1 MSRKI
6 TGVITTRGETTD
18 GVNFENQEEVEYTV
32 TLKEVVEED
41 KVVYDPVLE
50 ILGKEFYKESIETI
64 FEDMEY
70 LEGKD
75 D

>member
-6 TGVITTRGETTD
+6 TGVITTRGETED
-18 GVNFENQEEVEYTV
+18 GINFANQQEVEYTV
-32 TLKEVVEED
+32 TLKEVIDGDSVA
-41 KVVYDPVLE
+41 YDPVLE
-50 ILGKEFYKESIETI
+50 ILGKEFYKESIESI
-64 FEDMEY
+64 FEDMDY

>member
-6 TGVITTRGETTD
+6 TGIITTRGETTD
-18 GVNFENQEEVEYTV
+18 GINFTNQEGVEYTV
-32 TLKEVVEED
+32 TLKEIIDGDTVE
-41 KVVYDPVLE
+41 YDPVLE
-50 ILGKEFYKESIETI
+50 ILGKEFYKESVETI

>member
-18 GVNFENQEEVEYTV
+18 GINFTNQEEVEYTV
-32 TLKEVVEED
+32 TMKEVRDGDEIE
-41 KVVYDPVLE
+41 YDPVLE
-50 ILGKEFYKESIETI
+50 ILEKEFYKEDIETI

>member
-6 TGVITTRGETTD
+6 TGVITTRGETED
-18 GVNFENQEEVEYTV
+18 GVNFTNQEDVEYTV
-32 TLKEVVEED
+32 TLKEAVEED

-50 ILGKEFYKESIETI
+50 ILGKEFYKDSIETI

>member
-6 TGVITTRGETTD
+6 TGVILTRGFTSD
-18 GVNFENQEEVEYTV
+18 NINFENQEEVEYTI
-32 TLKEVVEED
+32 TLKEVVD
-41 KVVYDPVLE
+41 GDNTGYDPVLE

-70 LEGKD
+70 LEDKGD
-75 D
+75 

>member
-6 TGVITTRGETTD
+6 TGVILTRGSTSD
-18 GVNFENQEEVEYTV
+18 GINFENQEEIEYTV
-32 TLKEVVEED
+32 TLKEVRDGDEVE
-41 KVVYDPVLE
+41 YDPVLE
-50 ILGKEFYKESIETI
+50 MLGKEFYKESIEAI

-70 LEGKD
+70 LEGRD